1 MLPLT
6 VIPLLAL
13 TAESWT
19 GGLWAVVW
27 HAFVDSL
34 EITGWVIL
42 MMSLIEL
49 VNVSSSGRLLEKFQ
63 RRPVMQ
69 VFIAALLGAIPGCA
83 GGFAVV
89 SMFTHRMVTF
99 GALITG
105 MIATFGD
112 EAFYLFATSP
122 KWGLI
127 LTSIL
132 LVLAVVVGLVLTFL
146 GKKWDFTLE
155 SHQFEIHQDVDEHAH
170 AHEHT
175 YEEEPHAQAEPERK
189 VKVLHFLK
197 EHIWNHVIRQHL
209 LKVFL
214 WSFGVLLVLQGLEH
228 WMDLNVLLLQNHWAQ
243 YVLLM
248 VALLV
253 GFIPQSGPNLVFIIM
268 FLNGNIPFAILLAN
282 SIAQNGHA
290 GLPLLAQ
297 SRKNFLIMKCITVG
311 LGLLCGLLMLGV

>member
-1 MLPLT
+1 M
-6 VIPLLAL
+6 VWHAL
-13 TAESWT
+13 TA
-19 GGLWAVVW
+19 
-27 HAFVDSL
+27 SL

-42 MMSLIEL
+42 MMTLIEL
-49 VNVSSSGRLLEKFQ
+49 VNVSSSGRLMEKF
-63 RRPVMQ
+63 RHRPVIQ

-99 GALITG
+99 GALIAG

-112 EAFYLFATSP
+112 EAFYIFATSP

-127 LTSIL
+127 LMSIL
-132 LVLAVVVGLVLTFL
+132 FVLAVLVGLMLAFL
-146 GKKWDFTLE
+146 GEKWDFTLE
-155 SHQFEIHQDVDEHAH
+155 PHEFEIHQDVDEHAH

-175 YEEEPHAQAEPERK
+175 HDEEPHAQAEPEQK
-189 VKVLHFLK
+189 VRVLHFLK

-228 WMDLNVLLLQNHWAQ
+228 WLDLNALLQQNQWALFVLLL
-243 YVLLM
+243 
-248 VALLV
+248 VAVGV

-297 SRKNFLIMKCITVG
+297 SRKNFFIMKGITMG
-311 LGLLCGLLMLGV
+311 LGLLCGVLLLGL